1 MYVAHRSGLVERDS
15 LDNQVVYCNPSNS
28 VVDDAVVEIV
38 IAPAYLYH
46 VCYVDCY
53 FYGFNSMVSHQW

>member
-46 VCYVDCY
+46 VCYVDFCR
-53 FYGFNSMVSHQW
+53 FHGFPSMVVDI

>member
-38 IAPAYLYH
+38 IAPA
-46 VCYVDCY
+46 
-53 FYGFNSMVSHQW
+53 